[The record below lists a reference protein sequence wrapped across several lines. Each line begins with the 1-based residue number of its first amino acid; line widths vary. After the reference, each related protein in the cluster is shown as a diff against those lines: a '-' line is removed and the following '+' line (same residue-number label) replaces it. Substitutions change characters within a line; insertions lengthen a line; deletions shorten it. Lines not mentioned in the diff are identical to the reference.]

1 MRRKW
6 LWIAFLLAAA
16 VEFFLLIWVR
26 GEFRT
31 VEAEGKEYVVPV
43 SVQFADNF
51 YEKNYITLHVPIDK
65 AQWSGPAAP
74 VAGES
79 VYVSIRAG
87 ENEAMEVLGAQPDQ
101 PSGEYLLVRAKHL
114 EGDVLYFD
122 FPSDRLYM
130 DEADRRKIPV
140 TEVAERIQVRDPDTG
155 RTETRMK
162 NTLTAR
168 VRVKDGRAVITALL
182 VNGSPVTAAF
192 TTVGTNADVKYAAS
206 GKEKDTVVPMGDGT

>member
-1 MRRKW
+1 M
-6 LWIAFLLAAA
+6 
-16 VEFFLLIWVR
+16 
-26 GEFRT
+26 
-31 VEAEGKEYVVPV
+31 
-43 SVQFADNF
+43 
-51 YEKNYITLHVPIDK
+51 
-65 AQWSGPAAP
+65 
-74 VAGES
+74 
-79 VYVSIRAG
+79 
-87 ENEAMEVLGAQPDQ
+87 
-101 PSGEYLLVRAKHL
+101 
-114 EGDVLYFD
+114 LYFD
-122 FPSDRLYM
+122 FPADRLYM